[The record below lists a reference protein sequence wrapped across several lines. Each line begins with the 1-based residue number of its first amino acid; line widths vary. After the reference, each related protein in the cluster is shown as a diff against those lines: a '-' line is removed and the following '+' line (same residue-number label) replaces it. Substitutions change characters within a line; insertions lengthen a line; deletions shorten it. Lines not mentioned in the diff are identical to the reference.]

1 MKKIIKA
8 CIIILL
14 LGGLCFLGY
23 YKYQE
28 YQYHQSPE
36 YKLLQKGY
44 TEKQVQI
51 ILDKGTEK
59 QIETIIDQDYNS
71 QIPQLMNHKDFKR
84 NRFQRYLN
92 YQGPKS
98 IDDLILLVNQDIDQ
112 TSIPYSDDLLN
123 FVKTPYFI
131 KYNLS
136 RYLDYKNKYTDLS
149 YPEIIKRVNSGID
162 VDFYT
167 NIKKT
172 DTSKGNLVL
181 INKYYQLDA
190 SYTPNDLQAIDD
202 DNHYLSKEA
211 ALHFSQMIH
220 EAYKAGYN
228 YKVNSAYRSYQ
239 DQEEIYQEYKNNYGY
254 TYAEN
259 YAARPGHSE
268 HQSGL
273 AVDIVAQDPMG
284 RSFDQ
289 TEEYAWLQEHA
300 HEYGF
305 IMRYTKENEYITGYH
320 YEPWH
325 YRYVGVEAAQKMKQ
339 EGLTFEEYYHYYI
352 ETGQ

>member
-84 NRFQRYLN
+84 NRFH
-92 YQGPKS
+92 
-98 IDDLILLVNQDIDQ
+98 
-112 TSIPYSDDLLN
+112 
-123 FVKTPYFI
+123 
-131 KYNLS
+131 
-136 RYLDYKNKYTDLS
+136 LDYKNKYTDLS

-181 INKYYQLDA
+181 INKYDQLDA

-273 AVDIVAQDPMG
+273 AVDIVAQDSKG

-325 YRYVGVEAAQKMKQ
+325 YRYVGVEAAQKIKQ
-339 EGLTFEEYYHYYI
+339 ESLTFEEYYHYYI